1 MNTKRTKSSAADASA
16 TLLSNTQSAI
26 ERRLGP
32 IEYRKP
38 GDLTPYEGN
47 PRKHPEKQ
55 LVQLVASIDHFGFA
69 YPLLIDV
76 HGVVITGHARLE
88 AAVRLGMTE
97 VPVLVAEHW
106 TRSQVRAYRLA
117 DNELSRAAV
126 WDLDLLK
133 IELSHIVEIGEVPI
147 EIMGWSTAEIDV
159 VLAGSKNDRSDPDD
173 EVPETPERPV
183 ARHGDIWLL
192 GKHRLMCGSSLE
204 PECWVRLMNGKTG
217 HMVLTDAP
225 FNVRVNGHVSG
236 SNRFEEFAMASGEM
250 SPAEFT
256 EFNATYLR
264 NMTAHLKDGAIMM
277 AFMDHGHLHELM
289 SATRQVGLKHINL
302 CVWKKSN
309 GGMGS
314 LWRSQHELVLV
325 VKYGTAPHTNTVE
338 LGKHGRYRTNIW
350 EVPGANSFGAT
361 RDQDL
366 ADHPTVKPTKLLT
379 EAIRDVTRQG
389 EIVLDAFAGSG
400 SIFLACERAKRIGY
414 AIEIEPG
421 YIDVSIRRWE
431 AMTGQ
436 EALLEETGECFAEVR
451 TIREEESDEQSF
463 PLAAE

>member
-1 MNTKRTKSSAADASA
+1 MTNKLKLSAAAASA
-16 TLLSNTQSAI
+16 ALLSNTQSAI

-38 GDLTPYEGN
+38 GDLTPYDGN

-55 LVQLVASIDHFGFA
+55 LVQLMASIEHFGFA
-69 YPLLIDV
+69 YPLLVDV

-88 AAVRLGMTE
+88 AAIRLGMTE

-106 TRSQVRAYRLA
+106 SKTQVRAYRLA
-117 DNELSRAAV
+117 DNELSRAAT

-133 IELSHIVEIGEVPI
+133 VELSHIIEIGEVPI
-147 EIMGWSTAEIDV
+147 EIMGWSTGEIDV
-159 VLAGSKNDRSDPDD
+159 LLEGVKDDRPDPDD
-173 EVPETPERPV
+173 EIPEEVHNPI
-183 ARHGDIWLL
+183 ARAGDLWLL
-192 GKHRLMCGSSLE
+192 GKHRLLCGSSLE
-204 PECWVRLMNGKTG
+204 PECWARLMDGKTA

-256 EFNATYLR
+256 EFNATYLK
-264 NMTAHLKDGAIMM
+264 NMTTHLKDGAILM

-289 SATRQVGLKHINL
+289 TATRQVGLKHINL

-325 VKYGTAPHTNTVE
+325 VKYGTAPHTNAVE

-350 EVPGANSFGAT
+350 EVAGANSFGST

-414 AIEIEPG
+414 AIEIEPK
-421 YIDVSIRRWE
+421 YIDVAVRRWE
-431 AMTGQ
+431 AMAGQ
-436 EALLEETGECFAEVR
+436 EAVLENTGEQSSVVR
-451 TIREEESDEQSF
+451 MNRQEKMGETDTALIT
-463 PLAAE
+463 A

>member
-1 MNTKRTKSSAADASA
+1 MTTKLPKSSAPDPSSR
-16 TLLSNTQSAI
+16 LLSNTQRAI
-26 ERRLGP
+26 EQRLGP
-32 IEYRKP
+32 IDYRSP

-55 LVQLVASIDHFGFA
+55 IVQLMASIEQFGFA
-69 YPLLIDV
+69 YPLLVDV

-88 AAVRLGMTE
+88 AAIRLAMKE
-97 VPVLVAEHW
+97 VPVLAAEHW
-106 TRSQVRAYRLA
+106 TKTQVRAYRLA
-117 DNELSRAAV
+117 DNELSRAAT
-126 WDLDLLK
+126 WDLNLLQV
-133 IELSHIVEIGEVPI
+133 ELSHIIEIGDVPI
-147 EIMGWSTAEIDV
+147 EILGWSTGEIDV
-159 VLAGSKNDRSDPDD
+159 LLEGPKDDRPDPDD
-173 EVPETPERPV
+173 DVPELPEDPV
-183 ARHGDIWLL
+183 ARVGDLWLF
-192 GKHRLMCGSSLE
+192 GKHRLLCGSSLD
-204 PECWVRLMNGKTG
+204 PECWVRLMNGRIAQ
-217 HMVLTDAP
+217 MVLTDGP
-225 FNVRVNGHVSG
+225 FNLRVNGHVSG

-256 EFNATYLR
+256 EFNATYLK
-264 NMTAHLKDGAIMM
+264 NMTAHLKDGAILM
-277 AFMDHGHLHELM
+277 AFMDHHHLHELM
-289 SATRQVGLKHINL
+289 TATRQLGLKHINL

-325 VKYGTAPHTNTVE
+325 VKYGTAPHTNAVE

-350 EVPGANSFGAT
+350 EVPGANSFGST

-400 SIFLACERAKRIGY
+400 SIFLACERTKRVGY
-414 AIEIEPG
+414 AIEIEPK
-421 YIDVSIRRWE
+421 YIDVAIRRWE

-436 EALLEETGECFAEVR
+436 EAVLEETGERSSVVR
-451 TIREEESDEQSF
+451 GNRKEKLTESAIA
-463 PLAAE
+463 LIT

>member
-1 MNTKRTKSSAADASA
+1 MKTKHAKPFPEGPSA

-26 ERRLGP
+26 EQRLGP
-32 IEYRKP
+32 IEYRAP

-55 LVQLVASIDHFGFA
+55 LVQLMASIEHFGFA
-69 YPLLIDV
+69 YPLLVDV

-88 AAVRLGMTE
+88 AAMRLGMTE
-97 VPVLVAEHW
+97 LPVLVAEHW
-106 TRSQVRAYRLA
+106 TKTQVRAYRLA
-117 DNELSRAAV
+117 DNELSRAAT
-126 WDLDLLK
+126 WDLNLLQV
-133 IELSHIVEIGEVPI
+133 ELSHIIEIGEVPI
-147 EIMGWSTAEIDV
+147 EILGWSTGEIDV
-159 VLAGSKNDRSDPDD
+159 LLEGPKDDRPDPDD
-173 EVPETPERPV
+173 HVPEVSERSV
-183 ARHGDIWLL
+183 ARSGDVWLL
-192 GKHRLMCGSSLE
+192 GRHRLLCGSSLE
-204 PECWVRLMNGKTG
+204 PECWVRLMDGKTA

-225 FNVRVNGHVSG
+225 FNVRVNGHISG

-289 SATRQVGLKHINL
+289 TATRQVGLKHINL

-325 VKYGTAPHTNTVE
+325 VKYGTAPHTNAIE
-338 LGKHGRYRTNIW
+338 LGKHGRYRTNVW

-400 SIFLACERAKRIGY
+400 STILACERAKRIGY
-414 AIEIEPG
+414 AIEIEPK
-421 YIDVSIRRWE
+421 YIDVAIRRWE
-431 AMTGQ
+431 AMTGE
-436 EALLEETGECFAEVR
+436 EAVLEETGESFAEVR
-451 TIREEESDEQSF
+451 AIREEDMEDRF
-463 PLAAE
+463 PALAAE